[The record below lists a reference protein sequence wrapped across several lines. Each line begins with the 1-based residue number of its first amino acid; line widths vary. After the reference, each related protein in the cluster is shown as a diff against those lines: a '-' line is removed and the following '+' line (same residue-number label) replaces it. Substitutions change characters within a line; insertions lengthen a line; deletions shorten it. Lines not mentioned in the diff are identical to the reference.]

1 MERKIYMSSPTVDDS
16 DIVAVTEALRGGWI
30 APVGPQLDAF
40 EEAVASLAGVD
51 HAVALASGTAAL
63 ELGMRALGV
72 SAGDDVLMPTLTFAA
87 TAFATVHLGA
97 NPVFID
103 VENRSWGMDPDLLAS
118 VLDVKAH
125 AGTLPAAVVPVDVI
139 GRTADYDRIL
149 PICEQYGV
157 PVLADAAESLGAT
170 HGSQMAGS
178 MGEAAV
184 FSFNGNKIITSS
196 GGGMLVTSNADL
208 AEKVRFWST
217 QARAS
222 KPWYEH
228 HEIGHNYRM
237 SNILAAL
244 GHSQLRRLPQLMAR
258 RTQIHDMYR
267 DHLEPLVEV
276 VGNPPWGRSNNW
288 LTCVMLQEPG
298 KNLRIQAALAD
309 QGIEVRPVWKAMHG
323 QPVFAGAES
332 HLTGVADDVFA
343 SGLCLPSG
351 VGLTD
356 DDVWRVIEA
365 LKATL

>member
-1 MERKIYMSSPTVDDS
+1 MSAPTIDDS
-16 DIVAVTEALRGGWI
+16 DVTAVTDALRGGWI

-40 EEAVASLAGVD
+40 EDAICSSVGVE

-72 SAGDDVLMPTLTFAA
+72 TAGAEVIVPTLTFAA

-97 NPVFID
+97 SPVFLD
-103 VENRSWGMDPDLLAS
+103 AENHSWGLDPELLES
-118 VLDVKAH
+118 VLDRKSRS
-125 AGTLPAAVVPVDVI
+125 GTLPAAVVPVDVI
-139 GRTADYDRIL
+139 GRTADYDSIL

-157 PVLADAAESLGAT
+157 PVLVDSAESLGAT
-170 HGSQMAGS
+170 HRARMAGS

-196 GGGMLVTSNADL
+196 GGGMLVTSNGDL
-208 AEKVRFWST
+208 AKKVRFWST
-217 QARAS
+217 QARAD

-244 GHSQLRRLPQLMAR
+244 GHSQLLRLPQLIAR
-258 RTQIHDMYR
+258 RTEIHQMYQEY
-267 DHLEPLVEV
+267 LEPLVHV
-276 VGNPPWGRSNNW
+276 VGDPPWGHANNW
-288 LTCVMLQEPG
+288 LTCITVPERG
-298 KNLRIQAALAD
+298 KNLRIQAQLAA
-309 QGIEVRPVWKAMHG
+309 QGIEVRPVWKPMHS

-332 HLTGVADDVFA
+332 HLTGVADDVFDV
-343 SGLCLPSG
+343 GLCLPSG
-351 VGLTD
+351 VGLTE

-365 LKATL
+365 LKAAL